1 MNTTPFE
8 SDNRPLD
15 EATASRLA
23 KLGNLLVDTS
33 HLDRLIQARIPRPA
47 AIRPVLWLGPQR
59 IAIAACLMAAIG
71 FAALLIGTSGGP
83 VMASTAE
90 MAQLHDDLVSGRIP
104 TTQVNS
110 VQAANGA
117 LAAQWAQS
125 PQVPNI
131 PQDHVMACCMRSM
144 KNKKMACVLFK
155 GEGEPVTMTVAN
167 ASDMQMPAS
176 STSVRNGIEY
186 QVQSI
191 GTLNMVMTQRNGRLI
206 CLIAKL
212 PIDRL
217 IDLSAGLE
225 F

>member
-1 MNTTPFE
+1 
-8 SDNRPLD
+8 
-15 EATASRLA
+15 
-23 KLGNLLVDTS
+23 
-33 HLDRLIQARIPRPA
+33 
-47 AIRPVLWLGPQR
+47 
-59 IAIAACLMAAIG
+59 
-71 FAALLIGTSGGP
+71 
-83 VMASTAE
+83 
-90 MAQLHDDLVSGRIP
+90 
-104 TTQVNS
+104 
-110 VQAANGA
+110 
-117 LAAQWAQS
+117 
-125 PQVPNI
+125 
-131 PQDHVMACCMRSM
+131 
-144 KNKKMACVLFK
+144 
-155 GEGEPVTMTVAN
+155 MTVAN